1 MGVSWVKLPSHVNI
15 LGNQRADELA
25 NAGRLASPLYPPSP
39 KACLTIHGRTDF
51 PPKRKTQRVAAPSSS
66 PALRR
71 IVFDESPPMS
81 PPLPFSGICDNPE
94 QRLRAL
100 GLTDMD
106 APDFGLLS
114 LPSHRR
120 RSPSDPHGDAD
131 KCDTAERLQAL
142 GLVEMDDGEGYNS
155 SASQSTRSTGATPQ
169 SRSSF
174 DQDDSSSSSEA
185 DTLSG
190 HTSGG
195 WSPIHSDS
203 STSSGYQSFSD

>member
-1 MGVSWVKLPSHVNI
+1 MDL
-15 LGNQRADELA
+15 
-25 NAGRLASPLYPPSP
+25 
-39 KACLTIHGRTDF
+39 
-51 PPKRKTQRVAAPSSS
+51 PPKRKTQRVAAQSSN
-66 PALRR
+66 PARRR
-71 IVFDESPPMS
+71 IVFDESPPLS
-81 PPLPFSGICDNPE
+81 PSPSLSGIGDNPD

-114 LPSHRR
+114 LPTHRR
-120 RSPSDPHGDAD
+120 RSPLEPHGDAD
-131 KCDTAERLQAL
+131 NCDASERLLAL
-142 GLVEMDDGEGYNS
+142 GLVEMDDGEGCNS
-155 SASQSTRSTGATPQ
+155 LASQSTRSTGATPQ

-174 DQDDSSSSSEA
+174 DQDDSSSSSET

-195 WSPIHSDS
+195 RSPLHSDF